1 MRNPVVLI
9 ERDDSGIAT
18 VRLNRPEVNNA
29 YDRDVLE
36 AVAEGLGTLAVDTTL
51 RALVLRGNGP
61 HFQAGVDLKFQ
72 SELAAKAAEENEAIS
87 QLLTA
92 LMRDLNAFPVPTIAL
107 VHGACIGGGIGFAA
121 SCDVVIASEDAF
133 FAVAEVKW
141 GAHASPI
148 FPQLIAAMG
157 IRNLRRYA
165 VTAERF
171 DARKGLEIGFVHEIC
186 PTGGL
191 DAALAPIIEGILHS
205 GPAAVRRSKELA
217 LEESG
222 LAISDAQV
230 AAMAHEHATTRRSAE
245 AREGFKSFVEKRP
258 AYWHPQKRDEQSG

>member
-1 MRNPVVLI
+1 MSEPVILL
-9 ERDDSGIAT
+9 ERDDNHVAT
-18 VRLNRPEVNNA
+18 VTLNRPEVNNA
-29 YDRDVLE
+29 YDRNVIE
-36 AVAEGLGTLAVDTTL
+36 SVAGGLAALAQDSDL
-51 RALVLRGNGP
+51 RALVLRGNGR

-72 SELAAKAAEENEAIS
+72 SELAAMSAEENEAVS
-87 QLLTA
+87 QLLTE

-107 VHGACIGGGIGFAA
+107 VHGACIGGGTGFAA

-148 FPQLIAAMG
+148 FPQLISAMG
-157 IRNLRRYA
+157 VRNLRRYA

-171 DARKGLEIGFVHEIC
+171 DARRAQEIGFVHEVC

-191 DAALAPIIEGILHS
+191 DDALAPVIEGILHS
-205 GPAAVRRSKELA
+205 GPAAVRRSKQLA
-217 LEESG
+217 LEMSS
-222 LAISDAQV
+222 LAIDDELV

-245 AREGFKSFVEKRP
+245 AHEGFKSFVEKRA
-258 AYWHPQKRDEQSG
+258 AYWHPQKT